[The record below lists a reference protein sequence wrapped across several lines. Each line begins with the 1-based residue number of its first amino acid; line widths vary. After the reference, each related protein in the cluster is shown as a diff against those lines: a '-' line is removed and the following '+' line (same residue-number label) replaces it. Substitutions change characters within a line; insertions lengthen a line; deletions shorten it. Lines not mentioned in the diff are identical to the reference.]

1 MESILYHEERVTHR
15 LKKSINRYRTSEKKV
30 ETEGVE
36 DYLNKR
42 VSRSTLLH
50 SDMSNNSRHSK
61 RLPVV

>member
-50 SDMSNNSRHSK
+50 SDMSNYSRNSK